1 LRAAFLRSAQRIG
14 AMLAPEPTET
24 RMEEMNLLPTLAEA
38 SVPMPMEPVPPEAQ
52 DDPSPLE
59 KLKAADEARPGF
71 PGEHWLVLALGIAV
85 WQVTRRHRFWAV
97 RTAGGLAASALVA
110 RAASGR
116 EGLSKVLRYTPFGRG
131 ISNCPPCDA
140 TDAAGKQGQGKQ
152 AHPFPTTHTM
162 AGRT

>member
-1 LRAAFLRSAQRIG
+1 
-14 AMLAPEPTET
+14 
-24 RMEEMNLLPTLAEA
+24 MEQTNLMPILAEA
-38 SVPMPMEPVPPEAQ
+38 SPPTTLEQVPPEVLG
-52 DDPSPLE
+52 DEEPSTLE
-59 KLKAADEARPGF
+59 KIKAADEARPGF

-85 WQVTRRHRFWAV
+85 WQFTRRHRNWAV

-140 TDAAGKQGQGKQ
+140 KASTRPQRQT
-152 AHPFPTTHTM
+152 HPFPTTQSM
-162 AGRT
+162 ARR